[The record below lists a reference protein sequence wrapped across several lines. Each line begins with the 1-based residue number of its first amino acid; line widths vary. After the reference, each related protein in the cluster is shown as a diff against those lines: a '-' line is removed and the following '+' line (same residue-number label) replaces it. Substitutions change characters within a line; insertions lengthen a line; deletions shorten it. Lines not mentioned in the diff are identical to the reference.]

1 MTAPVVR
8 IRGGVFGYGNTV
20 AARVDLAIDGGEFV
34 AVLGPNGSG
43 KSTLVKGMLGVV
55 DRLDGEVEWF
65 GRPLAQADRSRVGYV
80 PQRQSAAGPIP
91 VTVTELVQSGRIAA
105 GGWWR
110 RHGAADRAAVSAAI
124 DVVGLGG
131 EHRTPVS
138 RLSGGQQRR
147 AMVARGLAS
156 GADVL
161 MLDEPLAGVDAAS
174 QAALAETLGTLASA
188 GTTIV
193 IVLHELGPIF
203 PLVTRIVHMNGG
215 SITFDGPLAEAPMAV
230 LHVEH
235 DDDPHGDDPHGGD
248 YEPPGGLGLFG
259 R

>member
-1 MTAPVVR
+1 MPR
-8 IRGGVFGYGNTV
+8 IRVRDGQFGYGTTV
-20 AARVDLAIDGGEFV
+20 AAHADLVIDAGEFV

-55 DRLDGEVEWF
+55 DQLGGEVEWF

-80 PQRQSAAGPIP
+80 PQRQTAAGPIP
-91 VTVTELVQSGRIAA
+91 VTVSELVQSGRI
-105 GGWWR
+105 GSTGWWR
-110 RHGAADRAAVSAAI
+110 RQGAADRAAVRDAI
-124 DVVGLGG
+124 EVVGLAD
-131 EHRTPVS
+131 EAATPVS
-138 RLSGGQQRR
+138 QLSGGQQRR

-174 QAALAETLGTLASA
+174 QTALADTLGTLAAA

-203 PLVTRIVHMNGG
+203 PLVTRIVHMNAGAI
-215 SITFDGPLAEAPMAV
+215 SFDGPLADAPMAL
-230 LHVEH
+230 LHLEH

-248 YEPPGGLGLFG
+248 YEPPSGIGLFG